1 MEIQMCTAETSL
13 GRLVVSL
20 FVNSWC
26 SSRQTLQ
33 DDFVVVTMSV
43 LICGLWHCT

>member
-1 MEIQMCTAETSL
+1 MEIHMCTAETSL
-13 GRLVVSL
+13 DRLVVS

-26 SSRQTLQ
+26 SSRQAWQ

-43 LICGLWHCT
+43 LICCFWHCT